1 MPSISFLL
9 LLLTASGSVLAHSE
23 QQNERNLGNYALNKA
38 NAEAAA
44 AAEYA
49 RTHPCAT
56 EISNT
61 SVTTSTIVCVTG
73 TFNTSSFSL
82 TVSFNG
88 TLFNG
93 TFFNST
99 FLNNTNLN
107 GTNISCSNVFIQ
119 IGTVFN
125 YHLSNGNDLVI
136 NTVLGQILPWSM
148 CPRPLTA
155 EEIAAKNAE
164 IQAKSDAQ
172 LRTIG
177 WTVLGLTLFFTMIC
191 CVLPRICG
199 YIKHLQDI
207 ERLKRL
213 SSLTYYVD

>member
-1 MPSISFLL
+1 MPSLSLLL
-9 LLLTASGSVLAHSE
+9 LLLTTSGSVLA
-23 QQNERNLGNYALNKA
+23 QNERNLGNYALDKK

-49 RTHPCAT
+49 RTHPCAA

-73 TFNTSSFSL
+73 TFNTTSFSH

-99 FLNNTNLN
+99 FLNNTSLN

-125 YHLSNGNDLVI
+125 YRLSNGNHLVI
-136 NTVLGQILPWSM
+136 NTVLGQILPWSL
-148 CPRPLTA
+148 CPRPLTP
-155 EEIAAKNAE
+155 EEISAKNAE
-164 IQAKSDAQ
+164 MQAKSDAQ
-172 LRTIG
+172 LRLAG
-177 WTVLGLTLFFTMIC
+177 WIILGIVLFFTMIC
-191 CVLPRICG
+191 CVLPRIFA

-207 ERLKRL
+207 ARLERL
-213 SSLTYYVD
+213 SSPTYYVD